1 MTALSSSTICPKCGR
16 QVPVSVSTCR
26 CGQAIEHACPEPT
39 VDTVSDDRP
48 ANSVSVVLLGLVIA
62 IGVGLAGW
70 MWTRRDAPPL
80 PRQTTT
86 AETAAPTGVAEPTA
100 APAAP
105 AHNPFEDLVPP
116 SKDKPADTPALPTL
130 SLEELINKT
139 MPAVVRIESSAGTG
153 SGFFVQADTILT
165 NVHVVTTNNAVTVR
179 RPDGTTVRGRVER
192 TVPEYDIAVVHL
204 DEFRANQP
212 TIPLGSVE
220 QARPGQEVIA
230 VGSPLGLQNTVT
242 RGIVSAVRKMDDLTL
257 VQTDAAIN
265 PGNSGGPLVNRQG
278 EAIGI
283 TTMGV
288 RQSQGLSFAVAID
301 HASDVLSGRHVVSN
315 PNALTP
321 VDSFN
326 RASASTAPDAAPSSV
341 DRIRD
346 EGSRA
351 FEQKM
356 TQLSHQADQ
365 LDTYWGRFK
374 TSCYDGRIVGSF
386 EREWFA
392 ILDPNA
398 MPGPVAR
405 GCDAMYR
412 DVHRQADDI
421 RSGVVAADDSARK
434 ADVFPGVRRGLRQR
448 FRLDLIR

>member
-1 MTALSSSTICPKCGR
+1 MCPKCGR
-16 QVPVSVSTCR
+16 QVPASVALCR
-26 CGQAIEHACPEPT
+26 CGQAIEHARPQSS
-39 VDTVSDDRP
+39 VDATPGEERP
-48 ANSVSVVLLGLVIA
+48 AASPASIAVLSLVLTIGVVIA
-62 IGVGLAGW
+62 AV
-70 MWTRRDAPPL
+70 MWIRRDPPPL
-80 PRQTTT
+80 PRQT
-86 AETAAPTGVAEPTA
+86 AAAAVPAPRVVAEPTA
-100 APAAP
+100 APEAP
-105 AHNPFEDLVPP
+105 AHNPFEDLLPQ
-116 SKDKPADTPALPTL
+116 SKEKPADAPPPDLPTL

-139 MPAVVRIESSAGTG
+139 MPAVVRIESQTGTG
-153 SGFFVQADTILT
+153 SGFFVRPDTILT

-204 DEFRANQP
+204 DEFRLNQP

-220 QARPGQEVIA
+220 RTRAGQEVIA

-288 RQSQGLSFAVAID
+288 RQAQGLSFAVAID
-301 HASDVLSGRHVVSN
+301 HAGDVLSGRHVVSN
-315 PNALTP
+315 PNAASP

-326 RASASTAPDAAPSSV
+326 RASASTAPDASPSSV

-346 EGSRA
+346 DGSRA

-356 TQLSHQADQ
+356 TQLGRQADQ

-374 TSCYDGRIVGSF
+374 TSCYEGRIVGSF

-392 ILDPNA
+392 MFDPGA
-398 MPGPVAR
+398 MPGAIAG
-405 GCDAMYR
+405 GCEAMSR
-412 DVHRQADDI
+412 DVHRMADDI
-421 RSGVVAADDSARK
+421 RNGVVAADESARK

-448 FRLDLIR
+448 FRLDLVR